1 MIYTSLFTLTIT
13 SFSLSYTSKA
23 FYLMKKMT
31 IAIIATIALLFITS
45 NIFSQTTNKP
55 IDSGSLKDQFDNLI
69 NTSNDFKGYKVIKAT
84 SLLKLQSNVL
94 DSLSVSK
101 EKILVNAG
109 FRNSQKQLIDS
120 LKSKSTASKEVVSNL
135 RSEKES
141 ISLFGIQLEKTFFKT
156 LFFLIVLGLIAT
168 LVFFIFQF
176 KKSNAITI
184 ESKLALKESEK
195 EFEIYKEKALEREQ
209 KAMRRLQDELNKKKK
224 EFSAT

>member
-1 MIYTSLFTLTIT
+1 
-13 SFSLSYTSKA
+13 
-23 FYLMKKMT
+23 MKKMT